1 MLIGSVPAADVDTKK
16 WMNWFHQFAGGA
28 GYKSRV
34 NGESQR
40 QHTHGR
46 YYKNT
51 LS

>member
-1 MLIGSVPAADVDTKK
+1 MLIGSVPAAAVDTKNE
-16 WMNWFHQFAGGA
+16 WIGFISLLAELD
-28 GYKSRV
+28 KSRV